1 MAQAHIAFLLDDAQL
16 TLDEIAV
23 SCTVSRDW
31 IIEHVAA
38 GVLFGEPGSAPE
50 RWTFSGSDLLRAR
63 RISKLERDFDA
74 NPELAGLVVD
84 LLDEIERMR
93 IRLRRSGLPT
103 D

>member
-1 MAQAHIAFLLDDAQL
+1 MQAHIAFLLDDARL

-31 IIEHVAA
+31 IIEHVEA
-38 GVLFGEPGSAPE
+38 GVLLGDAGPDPE

-63 RISKLERDFDA
+63 RLSRLEHDFDA
-74 NPELAGLVVD
+74 NPELAGLVID
-84 LLDEIERMR
+84 LLDELERMR
-93 IRLRRSGLPT
+93 IRLRRSGLSP